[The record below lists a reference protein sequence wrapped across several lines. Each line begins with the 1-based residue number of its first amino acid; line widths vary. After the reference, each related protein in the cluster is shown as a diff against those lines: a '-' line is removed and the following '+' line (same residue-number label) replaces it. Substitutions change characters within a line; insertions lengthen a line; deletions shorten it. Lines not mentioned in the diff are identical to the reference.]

1 MATKN
6 SLAERIAQLDARK
19 KTLLAR
25 QAKLE
30 RTQDT
35 RRKVLLGALI
45 LHRIEHDKENGARM
59 KAWVAKELPGFLTRD
74 TDKELF
80 PDLLDSTVVDHA
92 KEEPGPQ
99 H

>member
-1 MATKN
+1 MAAKK
-6 SLAERIAQLDARK
+6 SLAERIAQLDAKK

-25 QAKLE
+25 QARQE

-45 LHRIEHDKENGARM
+45 LHRIENDTENGERM
-59 KAWVAKELPGFLTRD
+59 KAWVAKELPGFLTRE

-80 PDLLDSTVVDHA
+80 PEFISAENIQDPKA
-92 KEEPGPQ
+92 
-99 H
+99 